1 MLVLTRRSR
10 ESLKV
15 GDDVEITILG
25 IQGNSVRIGVL
36 APKDVPVHREEVYE
50 RIKAEL
56 TTRPQWALQE
66 VNATRSLPE

>member
-15 GDDVEITILG
+15 GDNVKITILG
-25 IQGNSVRIGVL
+25 IRGNTVRIGVL
-36 APKDVPVHREEVYE
+36 APESVPVHREEVYE

-56 TTRPQWALQE
+56 GERWQWGLEE
-66 VNATRSLPE
+66 VDAPTPTLK